1 MALAGYVDVMAVI
14 YNGQS
19 HCSTRGYRC
28 HGASMSIC
36 SCLYLWYIGWFEAIS
51 LQGVLELELHGS
63 RRDDTQ
69 VREGRSLVEFLDLQ

>member
-1 MALAGYVDVMAVI
+1 MAVI
-14 YNGQS
+14 SYTVVQVA
-19 HCSTRGYRC
+19 RC

-36 SCLYLWYIGWFEAIS
+36 SYLYLWYIGWFETIS
-51 LQGVLELELHGS
+51 LQGVLELELQGS

>member
-1 MALAGYVDVMAVI
+1 MAVI
-14 YNGQS
+14 S
-19 HCSTRGYRC
+19 HTVVQVARC

-36 SCLYLWYIGWFEAIS
+36 SYLYLWYIGWFEAIS
-51 LQGVLELELHGS
+51 LQGVLELELQGS